1 MEFITSKKSIIALII
16 YVFFSISS
24 YSQNTSSSEI
34 FSRDYPVFLSELK
47 DVLNVNANANA
58 KKIYKK
64 FLKNQEYYSDE
75 ERKKI
80 IEISSYMFNESYKI
94 NVYFYKLFEVLS
106 TFSSKS
112 NNAKLL
118 KEWLNVCAVVIKDNS
133 KKIC

>member
-34 FSRDYPVFLSELK
+34 FSRDYPVFLDEIK
-47 DVLNVNANANA
+47 EVLNVNTNTNA

-64 FLKNQEYYSDE
+64 FLKNQEYYSEE

-80 IEISSYMFNESYKI
+80 IEISSYMFN
-94 NVYFYKLFEVLS
+94 V
-106 TFSSKS
+106 
-112 NNAKLL
+112 LL
-118 KEWLNVCAVVIKDNS
+118 KIYEVFTT
-133 KKIC
+133 KKEPKVN